1 MLEDLNMEKKPSNRS
16 QGTAKPATSESKKNS
31 DVQNP
36 KQFPRS
42 NRKREPA
49 NGLPAKTEPRKPAPQ
64 KGKVFDKRPRP
75 RGYYYGNKK
84 EGPQMND
91 EEFHA
96 EFGSLF
102 NYGSKK
108 QSLNHLLNFHYEP
121 RGATVGAPRQAAPA
135 PHNISTKSLMST
147 HAHKYNKEQFLQ
159 ANCQFIV
166 RFDGDYGCYMGDP
179 DLLVDWNLVELI
191 RVETN
196 EEVNCPI
203 CLYPPV
209 AGKITRCG
217 HVYCW
222 TCILHYLALS
232 DKTWRKCPICYEA
245 IHRQDLKSVEAV
257 DKTIFNI
264 GQEIT
269 LQLMKRE
276 KGTFVAA
283 PVHQH
288 VARQSKNI
296 LDYGENEI
304 TTVYSKL
311 LLAQKKDIEDIIQ
324 REHELLLGQADEY
337 KGSPELCFVEEAM
350 QCLALRKSELET
362 GAPPIAS
369 TNAAQNTGT
378 EAISDDMDS
387 TLNES
392 SDKQADKSEIVDI
405 EPENT
410 IQVEDLDIEHL
421 TVSTPSKNFYFYQSI
436 DGQHIYLH
444 SINAKML
451 EMTYGSL
458 ENCPPT
464 IRGKIVEKEPG
475 SMTGELRKRL
485 KYLQHVPI
493 TCQFEVVEL
502 ELAPPL
508 VSSDAVATFHDQIE
522 LRKKR
527 RYKLARAEKR
537 REKKI
542 EEHERRQFG
551 RGPAPNLR
559 IESHFDFPE
568 CGELFE
574 HTRPPGPSSEL
585 DKASEGSSRP
595 HSPVNSFESYDQF
608 DISQAAASF
617 DTPPD
622 DNGMSFA
629 QMLRDGKTI
638 RADSTSWPTVGQTG
652 QSWAVGAAASGS
664 CWSQPRRQR
673 QASVSASVESDSEN
687 YALSPPARS
696 SFNIAE
702 ALEAAA
708 RLEKDKELP
717 TGGRKKKKKQQK
729 VLFATGMQ
737 CPGN

>member
-1 MLEDLNMEKKPSNRS
+1 MFKTRNSSRDRIAKESLPMDYRPRLSRGNRPHRK
-16 QGTAKPATSESKKNS
+16 AKFSTR
-31 DVQNP
+31 D
-36 KQFPRS
+36 
-42 NRKREPA
+42 
-49 NGLPAKTEPRKPAPQ
+49 PAP
-64 KGKVFDKRPRP
+64 
-75 RGYYYGNKK
+75 
-84 EGPQMND
+84 
-91 EEFHA
+91 
-96 EFGSLF
+96 
-102 NYGSKK
+102 
-108 QSLNHLLNFHYEP
+108 
-121 RGATVGAPRQAAPA
+121 GAT
-135 PHNISTKSLMST
+135 T
-147 HAHKYNKEQFLQ
+147 
-159 ANCQFIV
+159 
-166 RFDGDYGCYMGDP
+166 
-179 DLLVDWNLVELI
+179 
-191 RVETN
+191 
-196 EEVNCPI
+196 
-203 CLYPPV
+203 
-209 AGKITRCG
+209 
-217 HVYCW
+217 
-222 TCILHYLALS
+222 
-232 DKTWRKCPICYEA
+232 
-245 IHRQDLKSVEAV
+245 
-257 DKTIFNI
+257 
-264 GQEIT
+264 
-269 LQLMKRE
+269 
-276 KGTFVAA
+276 
-283 PVHQH
+283 
-288 VARQSKNI
+288 
-296 LDYGENEI
+296 
-304 TTVYSKL
+304 
-311 LLAQKKDIEDIIQ
+311 
-324 REHELLLGQADEY
+324 
-337 KGSPELCFVEEAM
+337 
-350 QCLALRKSELET
+350 
-362 GAPPIAS
+362 
-369 TNAAQNTGT
+369 TGT
-378 EAISDDMDS
+378 RRRVRRYAP
-387 TLNES
+387 
-392 SDKQADKSEIVDI
+392 KFQKR
-405 EPENT
+405 
-410 IQVEDLDIEHL
+410 H
-421 TVSTPSKNFYFYQSI
+421 KNSI

-574 HTRPPGPSSEL
+574 HSRPPGPSSEL

-708 RLEKDKELP
+708 RLEK
-717 TGGRKKKKKQQK
+717 G
-729 VLFATGMQ
+729 VYCFLFDLE
-737 CPGN
+737 CLKF